1 MPSIA
6 YGYARVSSKDQ
17 NLDRQLDAL
26 WAFPIDKSNVYADKA
41 SGKDF
46 ERPMYKRLMEAMRPG
61 DVLVVKSID
70 RLDLKLMALVVRA
83 RVHVD
88 DLVLLGVVAIS
99 ELREVGEDSAV
110 AHVVA
115 VDHDEGRVERA
126 LAVDEGRAV
135 SALP

>member
-1 MPSIA
+1 MRCGRVHDGSRVARLVTAGREGPERLSDERISAQHQIA
-6 YGYARVSSKDQ
+6 FGDGVVQIGVSLLVGAEARAQGLAVG
-17 NLDRQLDAL
+17 
-26 WAFPIDKSNVYADKA
+26 VYH
-41 SGKDF
+41 
-46 ERPMYKRLMEAMRPG
+46 
-61 DVLVVKSID
+61 VD